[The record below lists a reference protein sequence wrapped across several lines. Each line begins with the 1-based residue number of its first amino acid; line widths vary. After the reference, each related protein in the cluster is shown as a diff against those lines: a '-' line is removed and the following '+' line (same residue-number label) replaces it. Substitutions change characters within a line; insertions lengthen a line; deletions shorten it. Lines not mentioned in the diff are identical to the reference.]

1 MREITFDAIPPG
13 SYHCDINLHAGRGL
27 TLRGEAEGNDAYTA
41 FGKAAEHVGKRL
53 RRYRRRVS
61 DHARDEA
68 QRTRPDSARQI
79 ILAAEAEDHEEP
91 ETTNHVA
98 PAVIAETTTVIAH
111 LSVGEAVMRMELS
124 DHPVLMFRDM
134 NSGVLNV
141 VYRRADGNIGW
152 IDPGNERSVG
162 PIDGWSFVRL
172 MARRGR
178 CIALEPSA
186 AIRNPLVDARPSFRE
201 RPGVEPDR
209 RSPLLSRAQRQQH
222 G

>member
-1 MREITFDAIPPG
+1 MQITVSGKQVELSDALRERVSTELTGITGKYFEHAQDARITFMRSKVG
-13 SYHCDINLHAGRGL
+13 FHCDINLHAGRGL

-141 VYRRADGNIGW
+141 VYRRTDGNIGW
-152 IDPGNERSVG
+152 IDPGE
-162 PIDGWSFVRL
+162 
-172 MARRGR
+172 
-178 CIALEPSA
+178 
-186 AIRNPLVDARPSFRE
+186 
-201 RPGVEPDR
+201 
-209 RSPLLSRAQRQQH
+209 
-222 G
+222 